1 MLLMLEKAPQNYAIN
16 IETIIIEIK
25 QIIRPS
31 IIILSTKQYT
41 K

>member
-1 MLLMLEKAPQNYAIN
+1 MLEKAPQNYAIN